1 MSAIKEALTAIKEVL
16 LLVDKV
22 DRAGKTLSEVAKEL
36 RDHDK
41 RIIRLET
48 FIEIG
53 KLQQKRLKE

>member
-1 MSAIKEALTAIKEVL
+1 MSAIKEVLSAVKEVL
-16 LLVDKV
+16 LLTEKV
-22 DRAGKTLSEVAKEL
+22 DQVGKTLSEVAREL

-53 KLQQKRLKE
+53 KMSRSG